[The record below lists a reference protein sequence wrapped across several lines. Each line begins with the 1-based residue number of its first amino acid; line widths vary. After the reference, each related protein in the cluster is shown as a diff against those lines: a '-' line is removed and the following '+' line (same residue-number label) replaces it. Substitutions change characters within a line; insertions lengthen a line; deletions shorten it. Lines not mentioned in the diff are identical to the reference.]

1 MSNRYTHEFCLKTS
15 SFTIVSKSYQK
26 PLGGAADGDL
36 ALSSTLVS
44 LSRENL
50 VVVGA
55 ELHAGSSPSIEELAG
70 IDGAAG
76 AVVVTDGPVL
86 LEGLGAVD

>member
-1 MSNRYTHEFCLKTS
+1 M
-15 SFTIVSKSYQK
+15 
-26 PLGGAADGDL
+26 
-36 ALSSTLVS
+36 VS

-86 LEGLGAVD
+86 LEGLGAVDCRSVDTSALVKLVGSSVHGDLTARLASRAL